1 MAIAEAKTCPRKAFL
16 HNKVPSG
23 VIKASV
29 LRKIMRDVL
38 LSTDFSVKIPALE
51 KRVDDAFEAAAAA
64 GKMFDF
70 ERDSECARM
79 KQLLRRYIAFE
90 GIQEN
95 NTILA
100 QDFANTVTVLKK
112 SHQITAHRL
121 IDRGEALECIQ
132 YIYKAPQLRYNAS
145 KQEFKVSLNP
155 DLLAL
160 QLCGEAEAAKL
171 GIKKPVYGAFY
182 YLKSSKDRS
191 SAPAPFFE
199 DAKGANIIN
208 YHFVH
213 SDITLIEQLYEGV
226 KEEAGTCAEDARNCY
241 DCLFKDLCHTEFNKR
256 KQTDMPVVEE
266 TPLNDIRLTR
276 AQQKFVGFDHGE
288 CRVNAVAG
296 SGKTASVTLRTLRL
310 LEDGCAPEDI
320 LMVTFTEKGAEEMRS
335 RLRRYAKGAA
345 YDGLDL
351 DTDKIVVSTFNG
363 FGQNLLEQH
372 YAKLGFTK
380 APALVDEVVK
390 KDILVELLSKHNT
403 LPFDYRNPFLNL
415 PNARGAVV
423 QAGEIID
430 AMKAN
435 HVETAAEA
443 EVMLGSAD
451 LKARATELLEIYQE
465 YNRQLVEKNMIDFED
480 QLRLLLALK
489 SYGVFDDFTFR
500 HIIIDEFQDS
510 NPVQIELIL
519 EMAKA
524 DKNLESIVV
533 VGDEMQAIY
542 GFRNA
547 TPENLV
553 NFGTYFPG
561 MIDIPFEE
569 NFRSQS
575 PIIAMANNILDKEA
589 RIARVIR
596 ATRKERGLDPVVM
609 TVDDADKERDLYAR
623 QAEKL
628 IRDGTDPKD
637 IAILCRTKTELL
649 AMQKALDDRGIP
661 TILRVPEIVADAPYV
676 KAIIAVSSF
685 LLNHENLIDLALY
698 RKSLG
703 QNPFDTAALEA
714 DAKVLG
720 EAYDTLE
727 TEEDR
732 ILFFTELIKDAREDY
747 VAEAFADE
755 VLQKGFHTAKQIMEF
770 CVKYRDYGVRETKS
784 TAREDVDA
792 VTLITV
798 HSAKGLEWPV
808 VLLSLRKFRPAS
820 EEEHRL
826 LYVAVTRAKEKLLIT
841 HTKKQETLTALLA

>member
-1 MAIAEAKTCPRKAFL
+1 
-16 HNKVPSG
+16 
-23 VIKASV
+23 
-29 LRKIMRDVL
+29 
-38 LSTDFSVKIPALE
+38 
-51 KRVDDAFEAAAAA
+51 
-64 GKMFDF
+64 
-70 ERDSECARM
+70 
-79 KQLLRRYIAFE
+79 
-90 GIQEN
+90 
-95 NTILA
+95 
-100 QDFANTVTVLKK
+100 
-112 SHQITAHRL
+112 
-121 IDRGEALECIQ
+121 
-132 YIYKAPQLRYNAS
+132 
-145 KQEFKVSLNP
+145 
-155 DLLAL
+155 
-160 QLCGEAEAAKL
+160 
-171 GIKKPVYGAFY
+171 
-182 YLKSSKDRS
+182 
-191 SAPAPFFE
+191 
-199 DAKGANIIN
+199 
-208 YHFVH
+208 
-213 SDITLIEQLYEGV
+213 
-226 KEEAGTCAEDARNCY
+226 
-241 DCLFKDLCHTEFNKR
+241 
-256 KQTDMPVVEE
+256 
-266 TPLNDIRLTR
+266 
-276 AQQKFVGFDHGE
+276 
-288 CRVNAVAG
+288 
-296 SGKTASVTLRTLRL
+296 
-310 LEDGCAPEDI
+310 
-320 LMVTFTEKGAEEMRS
+320 
-335 RLRRYAKGAA
+335 
-345 YDGLDL
+345 
-351 DTDKIVVSTFNG
+351 
-363 FGQNLLEQH
+363 
-372 YAKLGFTK
+372 
-380 APALVDEVVK
+380 
-390 KDILVELLSKHNT
+390 
-403 LPFDYRNPFLNL
+403 
-415 PNARGAVV
+415 
-423 QAGEIID
+423 
-430 AMKAN
+430 
-435 HVETAAEA
+435 
-443 EVMLGSAD
+443 
-451 LKARATELLEIYQE
+451 
-465 YNRQLVEKNMIDFED
+465 MIDFED

-649 AMQKALDDRGIP
+649 SMQKALDDRGIP
-661 TILRVPEIVADAPYV
+661 AILRVPEIVADAPYV

-703 QNPFDTAALEA
+703 QDPFDTAALEA

-720 EAYDTLE
+720 EAYDALE

-770 CVKYRDYGVRETKS
+770 CVKYHDYGVRETKS